1 MDKKLK
7 KKIISIIILIVLIVV
22 AVLVFVYKPTEI
34 TPELP
39 PSPDYMEEADVAAYL
54 DSDKFNNLSAE
65 ERLGF
70 LDKIPANQ
78 KAKILNKHIKNANDE
93 KSRRQMRN
101 LMNSYLQGRVEQ
113 FFSASEDEQNAMIDQ
128 DIERFNKAQAIINW
142 QIRMSGKKQIVPK
155 DGAERAEFDASI
167 SPATKAK
174 VRIYLEKM
182 RQRKKQLGIK

>member
-7 KKIISIIILIVLIVV
+7 KKIISIIILIVLIIV
-22 AVLVFVYKPTEI
+22 AVLVFVYKPTEYANI
-34 TPELP
+34 P
-39 PSPDYMEEADVAAYL
+39 PSPYDMEEADVAAYL

-65 ERLGF
+65 ERLDF
-70 LDKIPANQ
+70 LDKIPGNQ
-78 KAKILNKHIKNANDE
+78 KANILNKHLKNANDE

-113 FFSASEDEQNAMIDQ
+113 FFQVSESEQNAMIDQ
-128 DIERFNKAQAIINW
+128 DIERFNKAQAIIKW
-142 QIRMSGKKQIVPK
+142 QTRMTGQKQIVPK

-167 SPATKAK
+167 SPATKARA
-174 VRIYLEKM
+174 RIYLERM